1 MIKSEARGKEEGK
14 KVSGNRIVEQEEH
27 KGDDNPENR
36 RWLLFFGYI
45 YTLNSAMTALL
56 FQSQ

>member
-36 RWLLFFGYI
+36 RWLLSLDIYI
-45 YTLNSAMTALL
+45 LL
-56 FQSQ
+56 IVQ